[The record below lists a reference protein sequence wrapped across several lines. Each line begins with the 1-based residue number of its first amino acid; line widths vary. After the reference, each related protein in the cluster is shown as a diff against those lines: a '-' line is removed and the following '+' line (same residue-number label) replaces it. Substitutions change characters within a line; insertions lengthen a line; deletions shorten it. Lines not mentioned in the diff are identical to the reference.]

1 MSNFIAIHLVSKIEK
16 IVKQKEGVLKHS
28 GFYYFNDPI
37 LDSRNGIVNR
47 VNRWAPYLKEKVLP
61 ASWYSLKG
69 STLVQIFKRLKDN
82 EFYIY
87 KEVDGKD
94 CKVRLKKNV

>member
-1 MSNFIAIHLVSKIEK
+1 MMNFIAIHLVSKIEK
-16 IVKQKEGVLKHS
+16 TLKQKEGVLKHD
-28 GFYYFNDPI
+28 GFYYFNEPI
-37 LDSRNGIVNR
+37 KDGTRVVNR
-47 VNRWAPYLKEKVLP
+47 VNRWAPYIKEQVLP

-69 STLVQIFKRLKDN
+69 SILVQIFKRMKDN

-87 KEVDGKD
+87 KEIDGKD